1 MNETKMRCPICEEGC
16 LESRVDLD
24 RVDYKGHYAD
34 MELHYSLCDT
44 CGSEQANMDQLRVNK
59 RIVVAFRKSIDGLL
73 LGSEV
78 RKIRKSFGLSQSE
91 AAKIFGG
98 GPVAFSKYENDDI
111 TQSEAMDKL
120 LRVVSDVP
128 SAIDYLRKYADS
140 KTNPSNTIMM
150 DNNVSYRNVD
160 RKIPEVSSD
169 RVVAEAAIPNEHPM
183 KDVGIA
189 YGVDACSAGWFCIA
203 IHPTEKVIN
212 GFFIEKLE
220 QLIDNS
226 NEEDRI
232 FVDIPIGLSDGKDE
246 RLCDKEARRM
256 LGRPRA
262 SSVFRTPARAS
273 LGANNYEDAKKINL
287 KHAGKS
293 LPIQT
298 FAIMPK
304 IKEVDSLLRTNRKA
318 RAMVREIHPEI
329 CFWALNG
336 GKSMIFSKKKEEGR
350 KERITVLNR
359 FHPSC
364 GEEFQRILKAYP
376 QKKVARDDILDAMAA
391 AVTALANS
399 KQIKLIPI
407 DPCKDSCGLPME
419 MVYYQRFASQIY

>member
-1 MNETKMRCPICEEGC
+1 MTDSKELCLICEEGYLHPQVGVNTIEYNGQSAE
-16 LESRVDLD
+16 LEIHFSI
-24 RVDYKGHYAD
+24 
-34 MELHYSLCDT
+34 CDA
-44 CGSEQANMDQLRVNK
+44 CGSEQAGGNELRKNK
-59 RIVVAFRKSIDGLL
+59 RSTIKFRKQVDGLL
-73 LGSEV
+73 TGSQV
-78 RKIRKSFGLSQSE
+78 RSIRKNLGLSQAE
-91 AAKIFGG
+91 AARVFGG
-98 GPVAFSKYENDDI
+98 GPVAFSKYENDDV

-128 SAIDYLRKYADS
+128 SAIDFLRKHADS

-150 DNNVSYRNVD
+150 DNNVSYRKVD

-203 IHPTEKVIN
+203 IHPKEKVIN

-220 QLIDNS
+220 QLIDNL

-262 SSVFRTPARAS
+262 SSVFRAPVRAS

-304 IKEVDSLLRTNRKA
+304 IKEVDSLLRTSRKA
-318 RAMVREIHPEI
+318 RAIVREIHPEI

-336 GKSMIFSKKKEEGR
+336 GKSMIYSKKKEEGR

-376 QKKVARDDILDAMAA
+376 QKKVASDDILDAMAA
-391 AVTALANS
+391 AVTALASS
-399 KQIKLIPI
+399 KQTKLIPI

-419 MVYYQRFASQIY
+419 MVYYQRLAS